1 MSSADPIVNCPAVL
15 VSAPASN
22 QGKTLVTAALARAWK
37 NQGLRV
43 RVFKCGP
50 DFLDPMILETA
61 SGQPVQNIDL
71 AMCGEED
78 ARARLYQAA
87 QECDVILLE
96 GVMGLFDGTPSS
108 ADIAARFDI
117 PVALV
122 INASGMAQTFGALL
136 SGLAMYRPLAYAG
149 AIANRV
155 GSASHAQILRDSLP
169 DDIPWLGALPA
180 NSEFSLPER
189 HLGLFMAAEIAD
201 LDARIEAA
209 AAELGRAGAVP
220 LPPSVAF
227 SPPTAA
233 ASATPLSS
241 NLLAGKTIAVAR
253 DEAFCFIYQ
262 ANLQCLQAMGA
273 QLLFFSLLHDQSLPA
288 ADGYWL
294 PGGYPELHPDLITA
308 NSGMASSLQQAV
320 ASGTPILAEC
330 GGMMA
335 LTSAIGEHAAY
346 AVLPGRVEMTPK
358 LKGLGIQFADLP
370 QGRLHAHTFHY
381 SMLDTDMAPLTHA
394 VNQRGKSGEAVYRHG
409 SVTATYLHFY
419 FPSNPAAAAALLCKP

>member
-1 MSSADPIVNCPAVL
+1 MTSAAPILNCPAIL

-43 RVFKCGP
+43 RAFKCGP

-61 SGQPVQNIDL
+61 TGQPVQNIDL
-71 AMCGEED
+71 AMCGEDD
-78 ARARLYQAA
+78 ARMRLYQAA

-108 ADIAARFDI
+108 ADIAERFDI
-117 PVALV
+117 PIALV

-136 SGLAMYRPLAYAG
+136 CGLAMFRPLHYAG

-169 DDIPWLGALPA
+169 ADMPWLGALPS

-209 AAELGRAGAVP
+209 AAELSQSNELP
-220 LPPSVAF
+220 LPPQVAF
-227 SPPTAA
+227 SAPTIASTPPK
-233 ASATPLSS
+233 P
-241 NLLAGKTIAVAR
+241 LLAGKTIAIAR

-262 ANLQCLQAMGA
+262 ANLHCLQAMGA
-273 QLLFFSLLHDQSLPA
+273 QLVFFSLLHDQALPA
-288 ADGYWL
+288 ADAYWL
-294 PGGYPELHPDLITA
+294 PGGYPELHAETITA
-308 NSGMASSLQQAV
+308 NAGMASSLRQAV
-320 ASGTPILAEC
+320 NDATPILAEC

-335 LTSAIGEHAAY
+335 LTLAIGEHAAY
-346 AVLPGRVEMTPK
+346 GVLPGRVQMTPK

-370 QGRLHAHTFHY
+370 EGRLHAHTFHY
-381 SMLDTDMAPLTHA
+381 SALDTDMAAVTHA
-394 VNQRGKSGEAVYRHG
+394 INQRGKPGEAVYRHG
-409 SVTATYLHFY
+409 SMTATYLHFY
-419 FPSNPAAAAALLCKP
+419 FPSNPAAVAALLSRPA